1 MTRRSEQAAL
11 VFDDVVFGYAPG
23 AARAVD
29 GVSLVV
35 APGELVGV
43 IGPNGSGKSTLARLA
58 AGLVVPDA
66 GQVRVAGHDTRHAT
80 RAELARALALVPQ
93 RDEIAF
99 AYTAWEVVLMGRAP
113 HLGFFGLETANDAA
127 IAAEALR
134 ACEAW
139 ELRARAFA
147 TLSGGE
153 QKRVAIARALAQCTP
168 ILLLDEPTAFLDI
181 HHQVAVLDLVAARV
195 RETQLAALLVVH
207 DLNLAAQYC
216 DRLLLIRDGKMVA
229 LGSVAEVMTYRRI
242 RDTFGV
248 DVYVG
253 VNELT
258 AARYFV
264 PMRGRAGTEPVETPP
279 GDVRPGEVRPGEV
292 SAESLRDATERDAE
306 SPTDAPD
313 DAPPS

>member
-1 MTRRSEQAAL
+1 MTRRPADASL
-11 VFDDVVFGYAPG
+11 VFDEVSFTYPRGV
-23 AARAVD
+23 ARAVD
-29 GVSLVV
+29 GVSLTV

-58 AGLVVPDA
+58 AGLVLPDA
-66 GQVRVAGHDTRHAT
+66 GVVRVADHDTRVAS
-80 RAELARALALVPQ
+80 RVELARTLALVPQ
-93 RDEIAF
+93 RDEVAF

-113 HLGFFGLETANDAA
+113 HLGFFGLETGSDAK

-139 ELRARAFA
+139 ELRGRAFA

-153 QKRVAIARALAQCTP
+153 QKRVAIARALAQQTP
-168 ILLLDEPTAFLDI
+168 VLVLDEPTAFLDI

-195 RETQLAALLVVH
+195 RETRLSALLVVH

-216 DRLLLIRDGKMVA
+216 DRLLLMRAGAAVA

-258 AARYFV
+258 GARYFV
-264 PMRGRAGTEPVETPP
+264 PMRGRAGTEP
-279 GDVRPGEVRPGEV
+279 GDVAPGAVRADSRREVTDEGR
-292 SAESLRDATERDAE
+292 SAADSV
-306 SPTDAPD
+306 D
-313 DAPPS
+313 DVPS